1 MEATETGVDRRSLA
15 GRVRDGISWVFNTRA
30 VRFPILL
37 IAGAAIT
44 FWIAHYVQGDYIAL
58 CKRYAVFPSRCE
70 VVDLQTA
77 YATGLGVAG
86 LVMLIIGPV
95 VNSIYH
101 LMRYGQPWEHSRVE
115 TAISNYPLLAGVIYM
130 AIAGILVFV

>member
-1 MEATETGVDRRSLA
+1 MEATETGAERRSL
-15 GRVRDGISWVFNTRA
+15 GRRVRDGIAWVFNTRA

-37 IAGAAIT
+37 ISGAAIT

-58 CKRYAVFPSRCE
+58 CERFAVFPSRCQP
-70 VVDLQTA
+70 VTLQTA
-77 YATGLGVAG
+77 YATALGMAG

-101 LMRYGQPWEHSRVE
+101 LLRYGQPWEHSRVE
-115 TAISNYPLLAGVIYM
+115 TAISNYPLLAGVIYL
-130 AIAGILVFV
+130 AISGILVFT